1 MVSRSTEMPPVR
13 LPRRQR
19 QHRVKSRSAASVKH
33 AHARSERLLLT
44 IPRLRHVTLVRQPAH
59 GSFSV
64 GRCDRVASVGGSRPL
79 ASMALPFVQFTM
91 PSANGGSFMQ
101 AVVAAN
107 RAGEMDEDKLDSSHA
122 PLFNCALT
130 TSFCKS

>member
-1 MVSRSTEMPPVR
+1 MPPV
-13 LPRRQR
+13 PRRQR

-33 AHARSERLLLT
+33 AHASNERLLLT
-44 IPRLRHVTLVRQPAH
+44 IPYHRHAALVMPPRLISVDR
-59 GSFSV
+59 SFPV

-79 ASMALPFVQFTM
+79 ASTAFPFVQFTGA
-91 PSANGGSFMQ
+91 SEDGGLFMQ
-101 AVVAAN
+101 AAVAAN
-107 RAGEMDEDKLDSSHA
+107 RAGEMDEDKLDSSHV